1 MTYTYPARRD
11 QRYGVALPSLRFYR
25 TNRGISQETLAHKAG
40 ISASTILHIE
50 KHGGRARLATITALA
65 QALRVEKAALTLPAP
80 DTRPA
85 RYAPPRYPAPPI
97 TRQPELD
104 LSTIDALLWPPNVI
118 VFAQRA
124 PAARARRALRRD
136 AQLHRSHRDPWA

>member
-25 TNRGISQETLAHKAG
+25 TNRGLSQETLARKSG
-40 ISASTILHIE
+40 ISASAVLRIE
-50 KHGGRARLATITALA
+50 RHGGRARLTTLERLA
-65 QALRVEKAALTLPAP
+65 KALRVEKATLTLPPP

-85 RYAPPRYPAPPI
+85 RYAPPHYPAPPI
-97 TRQPELD
+97 TRRPELD
-104 LSTIDALLWPPNVI
+104 LSKIDALLWPPNVI

-136 AQLHRSHRDPWA
+136 AQLHRSHREPWA